1 MLNFKSEEGQQRIQR
16 KILNQQIK
24 TSTHFAGSNFLLGNE
39 NCFKLDLIANLNL
52 KMYYF
57 QQNIALVGA

>member
-1 MLNFKSEEGQQRIQR
+1 MLNLKSEEGQQRIQS

-39 NCFKLDLIANLNL
+39 NCFKLNPPANLNL
-52 KMYYF
+52 KKE
-57 QQNIALVGA
+57 LS